1 MYPNIRIRCLQR
13 RKNCEHREKK
23 QIMRA
28 YERFLDYIKVHT
40 TSDETSGKHPSF
52 DGEFDLARMLADELQ
67 RIGMQNVK
75 LDEHCYVYA
84 MLPATLGCES
94 IAPLGFIAHMD
105 TSDEASGLNVKP
117 VLHENYDGGDI
128 VLPGSGAVLSPSA
141 FPFMSTM
148 KGETVIT
155 SDGTT
160 LLGAD
165 DKAGVA
171 EIMTAMETI
180 VVEKLPH
187 GELWVAF
194 TPDEEIGEGTD
205 CFDLKGFGAK
215 YAYTVDGGDVNC
227 LEYENFNAASAEVTV
242 TGFSVHPGSAKDV
255 MINASN
261 VAHEFHSMVPVG
273 ERPEHTEGHEGF
285 YHLTGMSGRVSE
297 AKLSYIIRDH
307 DRTRFEERKSF
318 MAGLAAVLNERYGEG
333 TVQVDIKDSYY
344 NMLEKILPHMHLIDN
359 ARAAIEAAG
368 MNCEVVPVRGGTDGA
383 RLSYEGL
390 PCPNLG
396 TGGYNFHGNFE
407 LITVERMDKAVEVIL
422 NIIKNGI
429 ANE

>member
-1 MYPNIRIRCLQR
+1 
-13 RKNCEHREKK
+13 
-23 QIMRA
+23 MRA
-28 YERFLDYIKVHT
+28 YERFIKYVKVHT
-40 TSDETSGKHPSF
+40 TSNETSGTHPSF
-52 DGEFDLARMLADELQ
+52 DGEFVLANMLAEELKE
-67 RIGMQNVK
+67 IGMQSVRV
-75 LDEHCYVYA
+75 DEHCYVYA
-84 MLPATLGCES
+84 MLPATEDRKEV
-94 IAPLGFIAHMD
+94 APLGLIAHMD

-117 VLHENYDGGDI
+117 VFHENYDGGDI
-128 VLPGSGAVLSPSA
+128 VLPGSGAVLSPGD
-141 FPFMSTM
+141 FPFLSSM

-180 VVEKLPH
+180 INENRPH

-205 CFDLKGFGAK
+205 FFDLKGFGAK
-215 YAYTVDGGDVNC
+215 YAYTVDGGDVDC

-242 TGFSVHPGSAKDV
+242 KGFSVHPGSAKNT
-255 MINASN
+255 MINATN
-261 VAHEFHSMVPVG
+261 VAHEFHSKIPAN
-273 ERPEHTEGHEGF
+273 ERPEHTEDHEGF

-307 DRTRFEERKSF
+307 DRARFEARKNF
-318 MAGLAAVLNERYGEG
+318 IAGLAADMNEQYGEG
-333 TVQVDIKDSYY
+333 TVQVEIKDSYY
-344 NMLEKILPHMHLIDN
+344 NMLERILPHMFLIDN
-359 ARAAIEAAG
+359 ARAAIEEAG
-368 MNCEVVPVRGGTDGA
+368 MTSVVVPVRGGTDGA

-407 LITVERMDKAVEVIL
+407 LITVERMDRAVEVIL
-422 NIIKNGI
+422 NIIKKR
-429 ANE
+429 

>member
-1 MYPNIRIRCLQR
+1 
-13 RKNCEHREKK
+13 
-23 QIMRA
+23 MRA
-28 YERFLDYIKVHT
+28 YERFINYVKVHT
-40 TSDETSGKHPSF
+40 TSSETSGTHPSF
-52 DGEFDLARMLADELQ
+52 DGEFVLAKMLVEELKT
-67 RIGMQNVK
+67 IGMQNVRV
-75 LDEHCYVYA
+75 DGHCYVYA
-84 MLPATLGCES
+84 MLPATKDQES
-94 IAPLGFIAHMD
+94 VAPLGLIAHMD
-105 TSDEASGLNVKP
+105 TSDEASGFDVKP
-117 VLHENYDGGDI
+117 IFHENYDGGDI
-128 VLPGSGAVLSPSA
+128 VLPGSGAVLSPKA
-141 FPFMSTM
+141 FPFLKTM

-180 VVEKLPH
+180 INENRPH

-205 CFDLKGFGAK
+205 YFDLEGFGAK

-227 LEYENFNAASAEVTV
+227 LEYENFNAASAEVTI
-242 TGFSVHPGSAKDV
+242 TGFSVHPGSAKDT
-255 MINASN
+255 MINAAN
-261 VAHEFHSMVPVG
+261 VAHEFHALIPVNQ
-273 ERPEHTEGHEGF
+273 RPEHTEGHEGF

-307 DRTRFEERKSF
+307 DRARFEARKNF
-318 MAGLAAVLNERYGEG
+318 MAGLAGDFNEHYGEG
-333 TVQVDIKDSYY
+333 TVNVEIRDSYY

-368 MNCEVVPVRGGTDGA
+368 LKCEVVPVRGGTDGA
-383 RLSYEGL
+383 RLSYDGL

-396 TGGYNFHGNFE
+396 TGGYNYHGNFE
-407 LITVERMDKAVEVIL
+407 LTTVERMDKAVEVVL
-422 NIIKNGI
+422 NIIGGTLN
-429 ANE
+429 A